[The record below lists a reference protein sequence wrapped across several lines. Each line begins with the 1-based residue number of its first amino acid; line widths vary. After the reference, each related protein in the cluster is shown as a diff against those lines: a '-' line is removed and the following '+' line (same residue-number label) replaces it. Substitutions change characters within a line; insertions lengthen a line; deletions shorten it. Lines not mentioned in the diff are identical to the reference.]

1 MENKI
6 VSIKDLKEKL
16 EEYRNMAEELAKEK
30 GVKSVQEL
38 MECCQ
43 KINVLFQEL
52 KKLQEIK
59 VPA

>member
-1 MENKI
+1 M
-6 VSIKDLKEKL
+6 SIEEVKEKL